1 MLQGLLP
8 WLPTPRVYGRGNRA
22 WCASAPASRIR
33 TGHLA
38 TARSGIGRST
48 PAASLSSGTRTASYC
63 ASTGS
68 NPVRIRAPWRQ
79 SCCGRGG
86 RRIENLISGVCCG
99 TAATIGWP
107 DKQNPPGGAKAVK
120 DDPPINSPCPQNL
133 VREARPTATRY
144 REHGAS

>member
-1 MLQGLLP
+1 MAANP
-8 WLPTPRVYGRGNRA
+8 PRVWEGKQGVV
-22 WCASAPASRIR
+22 RI
-33 TGHLA
+33 
-38 TARSGIGRST
+38 
-48 PAASLSSGTRTASYC
+48 
-63 ASTGS
+63 STGEPDK
-68 NPVRIRAPWRQ
+68 NRPLGYCEIGHWTLNARGELVVRNEDGKLLREHRLEPGQDPGAMAAKLLR
-79 SCCGRGG
+79 
-86 RRIENLISGVCCG
+86 VCCG